1 MPSQPNLTQEFDDY
15 VRSGRMVQ
23 ALPLSS
29 ASPSAQGDRG
39 GGTVGIE
46 NIRRAH
52 APLVT
57 TTTSDINVTITS
69 AWQKLSSELDVQS
82 AFSGRPCTASCT
94 LVAYSPTY
102 PLYLSLIVD
111 GAEVTG
117 RSGIIQATVSAY
129 EPLAFVWPFTPSAG
143 IHTVSLVA
151 KVGGGTATVR
161 TSLHPATLII
171 TEQ

>member
-1 MPSQPNLTQEFDDY
+1 VSTQPNLTQEFDDY

-29 ASPSAQGDRG
+29 ASTSAQGDRG

-57 TTTSDINVTITS
+57 KTTSDISVTITS

-82 AFSGRPCTASCT
+82 AFSGRPCIAACT
-94 LVAYSPTY
+94 VVAYAPLN

-117 RSGIIQATVSAY
+117 RSGIIQATVPY
-129 EPLAFVWPFTPSAG
+129 FVPLSFVWPFTPAAG
-143 IHTVSLVA
+143 THTVALVA